1 MQPKFNHIATI
12 KEDAM
17 AALTIK
23 NIPDDLYEKLK
34 ASASAHHRSIN
45 SELIHCLE
53 SVLMPKKLTAAERVS
68 RARALRPDIPPDVV
82 SPMDI
87 LNAIEQGRP

>member
-1 MQPKFNHIATI
+1 
-12 KEDAM
+12 M

-34 ASASAHHRSIN
+34 ASASVHHRSIN

-53 SVLMPKKLTAAERVS
+53 IVLMPRRLTAAERVG
-68 RARALRPDIPPDVV
+68 RARALRPDIPSNVV
-82 SPMDI
+82 SPTDIMD
-87 LNAIEQGRP
+87 AIEQGRP

>member
-1 MQPKFNHIATI
+1 
-12 KEDAM
+12 M

-34 ASASAHHRSIN
+34 ASASAHRRSIN
-45 SELIHCLE
+45 SELIYCLE
-53 SVLMPKKLTAAERVS
+53 TVLMPRKLTAAERVC

-82 SPMDI
+82 SPIEIMD
-87 LNAIEQGRP
+87 AIKQGRP